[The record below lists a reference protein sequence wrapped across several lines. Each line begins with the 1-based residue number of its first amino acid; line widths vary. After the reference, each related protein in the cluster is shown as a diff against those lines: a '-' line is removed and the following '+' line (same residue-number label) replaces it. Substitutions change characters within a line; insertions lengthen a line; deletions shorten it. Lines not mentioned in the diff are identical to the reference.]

1 MARNRKKKIKSGNW
15 FTRLSIGKKIG
26 IICVILVVGLA
37 ASAAGFVMSKLSK
50 LDTEKINVGDV
61 EVNEGLDTAPTEGYS
76 TFVVFGVD
84 SREGELDT
92 GTRTDCIILVV
103 LDNETKEIKMC
114 SLYRDTLL
122 DIADGAGTLQKCNA
136 AYAYGSYKQAI
147 SMLNKNLD
155 LSIDGYV
162 TVDFTAIA
170 DAIDMLGGVEID
182 VKEEELSQLNKYIN
196 ETAEVA
202 GKKANAVESAGKQTL
217 DGVQAT
223 TYARIRKT
231 AGGDFQRTNRQRTVI
246 EAMVKQIQKSKLSTL
261 NAMIDQLLP
270 EIQTSLSASEILG
283 YAANFMEY
291 SITDS
296 KGFPFDKTT
305 DTVDGYGSIV
315 IPVTLESNVQQL
327 QEFLYGNTDFI
338 PSSTVSDINS
348 RIISVVGE
356 RTPMGDDG
364 SDDYEEPEADTGED
378 TAEDTVSE
386 DGGTE
391 TDSAAQSNTP
401 KESTKSSS
409 SSTSS
414 GTNSTT
420 SQQKSSVEEDENPT
434 LVFH

>member
-1 MARNRKKKIKSGNW
+1 MAGNSKKKKKSGNW

-26 IICVILVVGLA
+26 VICAILVVGMA
-37 ASAAGFVMSKLSK
+37 ASATGFVMSKLSR
-50 LDTEKINVGDV
+50 LDTQKINVGDV

-170 DAIDMLGGVEID
+170 DAIDMLGGVEIE

-196 ETAEVA
+196 ETAKVA

-231 AGGDFQRTNRQRTVI
+231 TGGDFQRTNRQRTVI

-261 NAMIDQLLP
+261 NAMIDELLP
-270 EIQTSLSASEILG
+270 EIQTSLTSSEILG
-283 YAANFMEY
+283 YAANFMDY
-291 SITDS
+291 TIGDS

-315 IPVTLESNVQQL
+315 IPVTLESNVTQL
-327 QEFLYGNTDFI
+327 QEFLYGNTNFTA
-338 PSSTVSDINS
+338 SSTVSDINS

-378 TAEDTVSE
+378 TVSE
-386 DGGTE
+386 DSGSE
-391 TDSAAQSNTP
+391 TDSPAQSSTTE
-401 KESTKSSS
+401 ESTKSSS

-414 GTNSTT
+414 STNSKTT
-420 SQQKSSVEEDENPT
+420 QEKSSVDEDENPT

>member
-1 MARNRKKKIKSGNW
+1 MARNSKKKKKSGNW

-26 IICVILVVGLA
+26 VICAILVVGMA
-37 ASAAGFVMSKLSK
+37 ASATGFVMSKLSK
-50 LDTEKINVGDV
+50 LDTQKINVGDV

-170 DAIDMLGGVEID
+170 DAIDMLGGVEIE

-196 ETAEVA
+196 ETAKVA
-202 GKKANAVESAGKQTL
+202 GKKANSVESAGKQTL

-231 AGGDFQRTNRQRTVI
+231 KGGDFQRTNRQRTVI

-261 NAMIDQLLP
+261 NAMIDELLP
-270 EIQTSLSASEILG
+270 EIQTSLTSSEILG
-283 YAANFMEY
+283 YAANFMDY
-291 SITDS
+291 TIGDS

-315 IPVTLESNVQQL
+315 IPVTLESNVTQL
-327 QEFLYGNTDFI
+327 QEFLYGNTDFTA
-338 PSSTVSDINS
+338 SSTVSDINS

-378 TAEDTVSE
+378 TVSE
-386 DGGTE
+386 DSGTE
-391 TDSAAQSNTP
+391 TDSPAQSSTTE
-401 KESTKSSS
+401 KSTKSSS

-414 GTNSTT
+414 STSSKT
-420 SQQKSSVEEDENPT
+420 TQEKSSVDEEENPT